1 MNNLVEQEVK
11 CRLFEEKL
19 ERERLRKQERERDKQ
34 DREREIQRLKS
45 KHEREMNQLKAK
57 LEQRLVA
64 DRRKRHYGYELC
76 PHLCRIASLTP
87 PII

>member
-57 LEQRLVA
+57 LELRLIVGEE
-64 DRRKRHYGYELC
+64 RGWFKISMNVRLLKFNLE
-76 PHLCRIASLTP
+76 
-87 PII
+87 